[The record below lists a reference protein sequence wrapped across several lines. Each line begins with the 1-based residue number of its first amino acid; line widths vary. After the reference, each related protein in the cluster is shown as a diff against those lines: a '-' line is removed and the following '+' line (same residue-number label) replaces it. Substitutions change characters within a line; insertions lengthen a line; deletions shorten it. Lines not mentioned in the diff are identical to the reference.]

1 MPINSHPQPGP
12 DQDPAAIG
20 FGALL
25 YRFMFFD
32 WLFIDMRQSMTLL
45 ERHAAWRHNRAM
57 CRYFPLY
64 LRRWAVLA
72 GADLALGGLFERLSD
87 GAVLAAWCYL
97 WACVALTA
105 LALMSALWLLLA
117 RPATR

>member
-1 MPINSHPQPGP
+1 MTRHTRPQSGPEPIT
-12 DQDPAAIG
+12 DDIG

-32 WLFIDMRQSMTLL
+32 WLFADMRQSMTLL

-57 CRYFPLY
+57 CRYLPLY

-72 GADLALGGLFERLSD
+72 GSDFALGLLFERLLD
-87 GAVLAAWCYL
+87 GAVLAAWCYM

-105 LALMSALWLLLA
+105 MALTSVLWLFLSN
-117 RPATR
+117 PDTR